1 MHKLISFWYQAC
13 LFLSTI
19 LVGNVALVGQSTDP
33 LLGLEEYLAAVVNNH
48 PASLRAAL
56 LRSEAA
62 AVRMLAGGDFDPILY
77 TDYDYKNFKG
87 SNYWRVGE
95 SGLLLPTLGGLEL
108 AGGYRWATGE
118 YINEEQTLPA
128 RGQAFVGLKANLLQ
142 GLLTDER
149 RTALQRARL
158 LGQWNELEIAAIRND
173 LTYDASQAYI
183 NWAYRQLQKD
193 IIVAGLAL
201 AADRL
206 VQTRTGFQAGELPAL
221 DTLETFIIL
230 QQRQAELAEVEAD
243 LVAARTL
250 ANQFLWNSNTRLE
263 DLRPDSRPL
272 TTTAL
277 GMHPSFHATGSIANN
292 PDLAAYDF
300 KLQDLE
306 LERRLKAQKQL
317 PKLSFKYELL
327 AEVFDFTPSVAA
339 DQATTVGDLLLQD
352 NKFSINFTLP
362 IFMRSARGELQLN
375 QIKQAQTQLDRQ
387 QKAGELSL
395 KLAQY
400 EAQIRLLQDQ
410 VSIAAA
416 MVGNYETLLAAE
428 RIKFDLGESSVF
440 LLNTREGKLLEAQ
453 LKVAKLEADLAKARA
468 SRRYILGGPPQ

>member
-1 MHKLISFWYQAC
+1 MRKIPNCYL
-13 LFLSTI
+13 
-19 LVGNVALVGQSTDP
+19 LVCWW
-33 LLGLEEYLAAVVNNH
+33 LGLLLASGFVAAQQAEPWLSLEDYLAAVRNHH

-62 AVRMLAGGDFDPILY
+62 AARTLAGGAFDPLLY
-77 TDYDYKNFKG
+77 TDYDYKSFKG
-87 SNYWRVGE
+87 TDYWRIGE
-95 SGLLLPTLGGLEL
+95 GGLQLPTIGGLEF
-108 AGGYRWATGE
+108 AGGYRWASGQYTN
-118 YINEEQTLPA
+118 NERFLPA

-142 GLLTDER
+142 GLLIDER
-149 RTALQRARL
+149 RTALQRANL
-158 LGQWNELEIAAIRND
+158 LGQWNELEIAAIQND
-173 LTYDASQAYI
+173 LTYEASQAYI

-193 IIVAGLAL
+193 IITAGLAL

-206 VQTRTGFQAGELPAL
+206 VQTRTGFRAGELPAI

-230 QQRQAELAEVEAD
+230 QQRQADLAEAEAD
-243 LVAARTL
+243 LIAARTG
-250 ANQFLWNSNTRLE
+250 ANQFLWNSSTALE
-263 DLRPDSRPL
+263 NLRPDVRPL

-277 GMHPSFHATGSIANN
+277 GIHSGFDATGTIANN
-292 PDLAAYDF
+292 PELAAYDF

-317 PKLSFKYELL
+317 PKLSLKYELL
-327 AEVFDFTPSVAA
+327 ADVFDFTPSVPA
-339 DQATTVGDLLLQD
+339 DQPASVGDFLLQD
-352 NKFSINFTLP
+352 NKFSINFSMP

-375 QIKQAQTQLDRQ
+375 EIKQAQTQLDRQ

-395 KLAQY
+395 KLAQL
-400 EAQIRLLQDQ
+400 EEQIRLLQDQ
-410 VSIAAA
+410 VRISRA

-468 SRRYILGGPPQ
+468 GRRYILGGPSQ